1 MKLLRVE
8 IIANRSIEE
17 DMHDAFRKAGIVR
30 HYTKFP
36 VVHGVGTSGP
46 RRGDHVWPEE
56 NFVLTT
62 YCEEEELDA
71 IVTLVR
77 ELKEFFHDEGIK
89 VFVSKAKEV
98 L

>member
-17 DMHDAFRKAGIVR
+17 DMHDAFDRNEVVQ
-30 HYTKFP
+30 HYTKQP

-46 RRGDHVWPEE
+46 RMGDHIWPEE

-62 YCEEEELDA
+62 YCSEAELEK
-71 IVTLVR
+71 IVTVVR
-77 ELKEFFHDEGIK
+77 ELKDFFCNEGIK
-89 VFVSKAKEV
+89 IFASDAREI